1 MIIIN
6 LFSKKTLNVVKFR
19 FAPFRRLYRFVTRRI
34 FLAAIKMAG
43 MDIKWC
49 AEMLWSDTM
58 RVDVEV
64 CRRSVKYWTNHSIN

>member
-49 AEMLWSDTM
+49 AEMFGVIRCAWMS
-58 RVDVEV
+58 
-64 CRRSVKYWTNHSIN
+64 KYAGDLLSIGQIIP